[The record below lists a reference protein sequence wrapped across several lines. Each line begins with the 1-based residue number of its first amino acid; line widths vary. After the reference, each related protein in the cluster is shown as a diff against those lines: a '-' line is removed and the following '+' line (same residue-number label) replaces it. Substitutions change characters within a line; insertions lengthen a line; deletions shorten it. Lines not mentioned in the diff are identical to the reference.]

1 MNNRLSLLKLK
12 LIATGNSC
20 KAFHF
25 HIVKI
30 FTDLE
35 INQLMISFGFFLSVL
50 VVLCHTASN
59 RILCGL
65 IFVLLFSGSC
75 LPSHFRR
82 NSNTMDNQTSFL
94 QDI

>member
-1 MNNRLSLLKLK
+1 
-12 LIATGNSC
+12 
-20 KAFHF
+20 
-25 HIVKI
+25 
-30 FTDLE
+30 
-35 INQLMISFGFFLSVL
+35 MISFGFFPECASRDRM
-50 VVLCHTASN
+50 VVLCHTASK
-59 RILCGL
+59 RILFKL